1 MTRVASRLWIVMVCV
16 GGVGALALF
25 ACGPSESPSAAGKA
39 VEQEATDL
47 GDAARTGAAAEAVK
61 AIDEWS
67 DEVQAQVN
75 EKGLGQTIEDAATD
89 AADRVEQSGEVFKG
103 AYEKARAEGEGRL
116 DAASEGYN
124 AVDQHHVPVD
134 EKPQTR

>member
-1 MTRVASRLWIVMVCV
+1 MTRVASRLRIVMVC
-16 GGVGALALF
+16 VGALALF

-39 VEQEATDL
+39 VGQEANDL
-47 GDAARTGAAAEAVK
+47 GDAARTGAAAETVK
-61 AIDEWS
+61 AIGEWG

-75 EKGLGQTIEDAATD
+75 EKGLGKTIEDAATD
-89 AADRVEQSGEVFKG
+89 AADRVEQSGEVFKE
-103 AYEKARAEGEGRL
+103 ADEKARAEGEGRL